1 MLKSIFNE
9 LLLSIL
15 CLFPLTLLCFLLQ
28 NIFTTYD
35 WSYGLISFLFFF
47 FLYYIW
53 KDLSREELAI
63 AKRYPAQTALC
74 IRDGWEFCRPDHAA
88 GA

>member
-15 CLFPLTLLCFLLQ
+15 CLFPLTLLCFLRQ

-35 WSYGLISFLFFF
+35 WSYGLISFRFFCFVF
-47 FLYYIW
+47 FSFLSFILYLERSFSGGVGDS
-53 KDLSREELAI
+53 KALSC
-63 AKRYPAQTALC
+63 TN
-74 IRDGWEFCRPDHAA
+74 GFVH
-88 GA
+88 